1 MSASQLSSRKHDSL
15 TGATSERESQVWE
28 GAADSSIIEQEPSV
42 AAGPVSSRTADD
54 SFPVPSLPHI
64 GQLWDVVVFVL
75 VCVDFFLLYVG
86 LLVSCGTVLVC
97 MGQRVCVGLW
107 DMVVFVLV
115 CWSVV
120 GQHCVCVCWSVVG

>member
-1 MSASQLSSRKHDSL
+1 MSASQISSRKHDSL

-42 AAGPVSSRTADD
+42 AVGPVSSRTADD

-86 LLVSCGTVLVC
+86 LLVSCGTWLC
-97 MGQRVCVGLW
+97 LC
-107 DMVVFVLV
+107 
-115 CWSVV
+115 
-120 GQHCVCVCWSVVG
+120 